1 MYTFSL
7 ENDEAKTHTHSH
19 SFCYAHMFHYFFP
32 EIHNNDFNG
41 FAIIIDFLKWSLLN
55 HLFLLSFK
63 RANEQ
68 KEGATKTNRRL

>member
-1 MYTFSL
+1 MM
-7 ENDEAKTHTHSH
+7 KQKRTHTHTAFVMH
-19 SFCYAHMFHYFFP
+19 TCFIIFFP
-32 EIHNNDFNG
+32 EIHNNDFND

>member
-1 MYTFSL
+1 MRESESTNETIFCMYTFSL

-55 HLFLLSFK
+55 HFIFVII
-63 RANEQ
+63 
-68 KEGATKTNRRL
+68 